1 MLILDRLHFFKISNR
16 VIPFKYYYRKSLILA
31 IIFFTGVQR
40 ALEALVEK
48 HCQP

>member
-1 MLILDRLHFFKISNR
+1 MLILDRLHFFFKDFERSNTFPPGK
-16 VIPFKYYYRKSLILA
+16 VLILA